1 MITRHRG
8 HWTPA
13 DRSEAIY
20 RYLPFDVPSD
30 AAGVSVAL
38 DYDRARGVIDLGLV
52 DAMGF
57 RGWSGGARSRVSV
70 AREQATPGY
79 RPGELPAGTWSVML
93 GLHRVPAD
101 GLDYDVTAEVGPVAQ
116 EPPAPAL
123 TRPERPPPREIPA
136 TGGRRWLAGDLHAHT
151 VHSDGALTIDQL
163 ASLARTRGLDFLAVT
178 DHNTTSHHPALAEA
192 SARLGI
198 VLVPGQE
205 VTTDEGHANCFG
217 DTGWID
223 FRMPS
228 DAWLTSA
235 EAGGGLLSI
244 NHPLGGDCRWRRP
257 MSRRPPLAEVW
268 HSSWDRAAPL
278 PLAWWAGWGAGHAIG
293 GSDFH
298 RAGNDGLPGQPT
310 TWLEV
315 EDEDVLGALAAG
327 RIAIS
332 AEPTGALLIRRDG
345 TLLALEADGAELN
358 GPDGSRRRVTKDR
371 ESFSAEDG
379 PWWLTGADGRCLA
392 LSS

>member
-8 HWTPA
+8 HWTPV
-13 DRSEAIY
+13 DRAEAIY
-20 RYLPFDVPSD
+20 RYLPFDVPPG
-30 AAGVSVAL
+30 AAGVTVTL
-38 DYDRARGVIDLGLV
+38 DYDRARGVIDLGMV
-52 DAMGF
+52 DATRF
-57 RGWSGGARSRVSV
+57 RGWSGGVRSRVSV
-70 AREQATPGY
+70 APDAATPGY
-79 RPGELPAGTWSVML
+79 LPGDLPAGTWSVML

-101 GLDYDVTAEVGPVAQ
+101 GLDFDVTVSIGPVTQ
-116 EPPAPAL
+116 ESPAPPL
-123 TRPERPPPREIPA
+123 PRPERPPRRDVPA
-136 TGGRRWLAGDLHAHT
+136 AHGRRWLAGDLHAHT
-151 VHSDGALTIDQL
+151 VHSDGALTIDEL

-178 DHNTTSHHPALAEA
+178 DHNTTSHHPALAAA
-192 SARLGI
+192 SGRLGI

-268 HSSWDRAAPL
+268 HSSWDRGALL
-278 PLAWWAGWGAGHAIG
+278 PLAWWAGWGGGFAIG

-298 RAGNDGLPGQPT
+298 RVGNDGLPGQPT
-310 TWLEV
+310 TWVEA
-315 EDEDVLGALAAG
+315 EDEDILGALAAG

-332 AEPTGALLIRRDG
+332 ATPSGPLLIRCDG
-345 TLLALEADGAELN
+345 ELLALEAAGAELH
-358 GPDGSRRRVTKDR
+358 GADGSRRLVSSDR
-371 ESFSAEDG
+371 ASFSVDDG
-379 PWWLTGADGRCLA
+379 PWWLTGATGDCLA
-392 LSS
+392 LSA